1 MKGIICAM
9 DLEMKK
15 IREDMKN
22 VKEEKCAGLTFVCG
36 TIDDTEVVAAV
47 CGVGKVNAAIC
58 TQAMIDRFS
67 PDCILNVGVAGSLSK
82 ELNITDIVIAG
93 MLVQHDFDC
102 TSLGCRPGEIYG
114 SGQKFFIAAPSVVLN
129 LRKAIDIIND
139 RRENAGEK
147 TLHSV
152 EGIIASGDQ
161 FISSAEKK
169 SFITSEFDAL
179 ACEMEGAA
187 IAQVCVAN
195 GVKFGVIRAISDS
208 ADESSHMD
216 FGEFCRKAADNSAEV
231 VKVFLSESSES

>member
-1 MKGIICAM
+1 MKGLICAM

-22 VKEEKCAGLTFVCG
+22 VKEEKRAGITFVCG
-36 TIDDTEVVAAV
+36 NIDETEVVAAV

-82 ELNITDIVIAG
+82 ELDVTDIVVADK
-93 MLVQHDFDC
+93 LVQHDFDC
-102 TSLGCRPGEIYG
+102 TALGCKPGEIYG
-114 SGQKFFIAAPSVVLN
+114 SDQRFFMADPFVAEKLM
-129 LRKAIDIIND
+129 KAIDVING
-139 RRENAGEK
+139 RRTASGEK
-147 TLHSV
+147 ALHAVTGS
-152 EGIIASGDQ
+152 IASGDQ

-169 SFITSEFDAL
+169 SFITSEFGSL
-179 ACEMEGAA
+179 ACEMEGAS

-195 GVKFGVIRAISDS
+195 GVPFGVIRAISDS

-216 FGEFCRKAADNSAEV
+216 FGEFCIKAADNSAEV
-231 VKVFLSESSES
+231 VKVFLSE